1 MTTTNRREFLL
12 KASAAAGLATQP
24 LFSIAQGNDLVL
36 ACPTAMSG
44 TFSAIGKYSDLGMK
58 LAVEQQ
64 GTVLGRKLGYRMLD
78 TEGKPATAVRRV
90 QEAMEQNGIRLF
102 SGALLSAESLAMS
115 KEIDKAGGILV
126 TNGGADELTGSDC
139 NRSTF
144 RWALPT
150 YGLIQGSARPLAELM
165 PKAKRW
171 YTITPQYVFG
181 EGLLRNAKELFK
193 EKGIEHVGNS
203 YHSLTEREFSGHLTN
218 AMAAKADVLF
228 LLNYG
233 AQASDAL
240 RQAVSFGMK
249 QKMTIVVAAAS
260 GLEQFEALGADICD
274 GVYFGAVYWHTIE
287 TAYNK
292 RFVGQVREKFNLTP
306 NYSLAA
312 PYVNTRMLI
321 EAINKAKST
330 EPKAVIAALEGLK
343 FESLTGLEEVRKEDH
358 QVLRDFYLI
367 KGKSKAKMRDKDDY
381 ADIVSSGRHFLSP
394 EEAGCKMA

>member
-1 MTTTNRREFLL
+1 MTNRRDFL
-12 KASAAAGLATQP
+12 KMSATASLAAHP
-24 LFSIAQGNDLVL
+24 VFSIAQSDELVL

-58 LAVEQQ
+58 LAIEQQ
-64 GTVLGRKLGYRMLD
+64 GTVLGKKLAYRMID
-78 TEGKPATAVRRV
+78 TEAKPATAVRRV
-90 QEAMEQNGIRLF
+90 QEAMQQNNIRF
-102 SGALLSAESLAMS
+102 FTGALLSAESLAMS
-115 KEIDKAGGILV
+115 KEIDKAGGILL
-126 TNGGADELTGSDC
+126 TNGGADELTGAEC

-150 YGLIQGSARPLAELM
+150 YSIIQGSARPLADLL

-181 EGLLRNAKELFK
+181 EDLLKNAKALFK

-218 AMAAKADVLF
+218 AIASKADVLF

-240 RQAVSFGMK
+240 RQAVSFGLK

-260 GLEQFEALGADICD
+260 GLEQFEALGPDLCD
-274 GVYFGAVYWHTIE
+274 GIYFGAVYWHTIE
-287 TAYNK
+287 TVFNK
-292 RFVGQVREKFNLTP
+292 KFVSQVREKFKISP

-312 PYVNTRMLI
+312 SYINTRILI
-321 EAINKAKST
+321 EGMTKAKT
-330 EPKAVIAALEGLK
+330 TDPKAVIAALEGMK
-343 FESLTGLEEVRKEDH
+343 FESLTRTEEIRREDH
-358 QVLRDFYLI
+358 QVLRDFYLV
-367 KGKSKAKMRDKDDY
+367 KGKAKSAMRDKDDY
-381 ADIVSSGRHFLSP
+381 ADIIHSGRYFLSP
-394 EEAGCKMA
+394 EATGCKMA

>member
-1 MTTTNRREFLL
+1 MTNRRDFLRI
-12 KASAAAGLATQP
+12 SAAAGLAAHP
-24 LFSIAQGNDLVL
+24 IFSIAQSDELVL

-44 TFSAIGKYSDLGMK
+44 TFSAIGKYSELGMK

-64 GTVLGRKLGYRMLD
+64 GTVLGKKLGYRMLD
-78 TEGKPATAVRRV
+78 TEAKPATAVRRV
-90 QEAMEQNGIRLF
+90 QEAMEQRHINMF
-102 SGALLSAESLAMS
+102 TGALLSAESLAMS
-115 KEIDKAGGILV
+115 KEIDKAGGLLI

-150 YGLIQGSARPLAELM
+150 YSLIQGSARPLIDLM
-165 PKAKRW
+165 PQAKRW

-181 EGLLRNAKELFK
+181 EGLLRNAKALFK

-203 YHSLTEREFSGHLTN
+203 YHSLTEREYSGYLTN
-218 AMAAKADVLF
+218 AMASKADVLF

-233 AQASDAL
+233 AQASDTL
-240 RQAVSFGMK
+240 RQAISFGLK
-249 QKMTIVVAAAS
+249 QKMTIIVAAAS
-260 GLEQFEALGADICD
+260 GLEQFEGLGADICED
-274 GVYFGAVYWHTIE
+274 VYFGAVYWHTID

-292 RFVGQVREKFNLTP
+292 RFVGQVRDKFNISP

-321 EAINKAKST
+321 DGINKAKST
-330 EPKAVIAALEGLK
+330 EPAAVIAALEGMQ
-343 FESLTGLEEVRKEDH
+343 FDGVTGTEEVRKEDH

-367 KGKSKAKMRDKDDY
+367 KGKAKAKMKDKDDY
-381 ADIVSSGRHFLSP
+381 ADIINSGRFFLSP
-394 EEAGCKMA
+394 EQAGCKMA

>member
-1 MTTTNRREFLL
+1 MIQRRAFLQ
-12 KASAAAGLATQP
+12 ATAAAGLAAHP
-24 LFSIAQGNDLVL
+24 LFSIAQGNNDLVL

-44 TFSAIGKYSDLGMK
+44 TFSAIGKYSEMGMQ

-78 TEGKPATAVRRV
+78 TEAKPATAVRRV
-90 QEAMEQNGIRLF
+90 QEAMEQHKINLF
-102 SGALLSAESLAMS
+102 TGALLSAESLAMS

-150 YGLIQGSARPLAELM
+150 YGLIQGSARPLAERM
-165 PKAKRW
+165 PQAKRW

-181 EGLLRNAKELFK
+181 EGLLKNAKDLFK

-233 AQASDAL
+233 AQASDTL

-260 GLEQFEALGADICD
+260 GLEQFESLGADICD
-274 GVYFGAVYWHTIE
+274 GVYFGAVYWHTID

-292 RFVGQVREKFNLTP
+292 RFVSQVREKFKLTP

-312 PYVNTRMLI
+312 PYINTRMLI

-330 EPKAVIAALEGLK
+330 DPKAVAAALEGLK

-367 KGKSKAKMRDKDDY
+367 KGKAKGQMRDKDDY
-381 ADIVSSGRHFLSP
+381 ADIISSGRFFLSP
-394 EEAGCKMA
+394 QEAGCKMA

>member
-1 MTTTNRREFLL
+1 MTQRRAFLQ
-12 KASAAAGLATQP
+12 ATAAAGLAAHP
-24 LFSIAQGNDLVL
+24 LFSIAQGSNDLVL

-44 TFSAIGKYSDLGMK
+44 TFSAIGKYSEMGMQ

-78 TEGKPATAVRRV
+78 TEAKPATAVRRV
-90 QEAMEQNGIRLF
+90 QEAMEQHKINLF
-102 SGALLSAESLAMS
+102 TGALLSAESLAMS
-115 KEIDKAGGILV
+115 KEIDKAGGLLI

-150 YGLIQGSARPLAELM
+150 YGLIQGSARPLAERM
-165 PKAKRW
+165 PQAKRW

-181 EGLLRNAKELFK
+181 EGLLKNAKDLFK

-249 QKMTIVVAAAS
+249 QKMTILVAAAS
-260 GLEQFEALGADICD
+260 GLEQFESLGADICE
-274 GVYFGAVYWHTIE
+274 GVYFGAVYWHTID

-292 RFVGQVREKFNLTP
+292 RFVTQVREKFKLTP

-312 PYVNTRMLI
+312 PYINTRMLI

-330 EPKAVIAALEGLK
+330 DPKAVAAALEGLK

-367 KGKSKAKMRDKDDY
+367 RGKAKGQMHDKDDY
-381 ADIVSSGRHFLSP
+381 ADIVSSGRFFLSP
-394 EEAGCKMA
+394 KEAGCKMA

>member
-1 MTTTNRREFLL
+1 MIQRRAFLQ
-12 KASAAAGLATQP
+12 ASAAAGLAAHP
-24 LFSIAQGNDLVL
+24 LFSIAQGNNDLVL

-44 TFSAIGKYSDLGMK
+44 TFSAIGKYSEMGMQ

-78 TEGKPATAVRRV
+78 TEAKPATAVRRV
-90 QEAMEQNGIRLF
+90 QEAMEQHRINLF
-102 SGALLSAESLAMS
+102 TGALLSAESLAMS
-115 KEIDKAGGILV
+115 KEIDKAGGLLI

-150 YGLIQGSARPLAELM
+150 YGLIQGSARPLAERM
-165 PKAKRW
+165 PQAKRW

-181 EGLLRNAKELFK
+181 EGLLKNAKDLFK

-233 AQASDAL
+233 AQASDTL

-260 GLEQFEALGADICD
+260 GLEQFESLGADICD
-274 GVYFGAVYWHTIE
+274 GVYFGAVYWHTID

-292 RFVGQVREKFNLTP
+292 RFVAQVREKFKLTP

-312 PYVNTRMLI
+312 PYINTRMLI

-330 EPKAVIAALEGLK
+330 DPKAVAAALEGLK

-367 KGKSKAKMRDKDDY
+367 KGKARGQMRDKDDY
-381 ADIVSSGRHFLSP
+381 ADIISSGRFFLSP
-394 EEAGCKMA
+394 QEAGCKMA

>member
-1 MTTTNRREFLL
+1 MNQRRTFL
-12 KASAAAGLATQP
+12 KATAAASLAAHP
-24 LFSIAQGNDLVL
+24 LFSIGQSNDLIL

-44 TFSAIGKYSDLGMK
+44 TFSAIGKYSDMGMR
-58 LAVEQQ
+58 LAVDQHSN
-64 GTVLGRKLGYRMLD
+64 VLGRKLDYRMLD
-78 TEGKPATAVRRV
+78 TEAKPATAVRRV
-90 QEAMEQNGIRLF
+90 QEAMEQHNIRF
-102 SGALLSAESLAMS
+102 FTGALLSAESLAMG
-115 KEIDKAGGILV
+115 KEIDKAGGLFI

-165 PKAKRW
+165 PNAKRW

-181 EGLLRNAKELFK
+181 EGLLKNAKDLFK

-203 YHSLTEREFSGHLTN
+203 YHSLTEREFSGHLAN
-218 AMAAKADVLF
+218 AIAAKADVLF

-240 RQAVSFGMK
+240 RQAVSFGIK
-249 QKMTIVVAAAS
+249 NKMTIVVAAAS
-260 GLEQFEALGADICD
+260 GLEQFESLGPDICD
-274 GVYFGAVYWHTIE
+274 GVYFGAVYWHTID
-287 TAYNK
+287 TPFNK
-292 RFVGQVREKFNLTP
+292 RFVQQVRDKFKLSP

-312 PYVNTRMLI
+312 PYINTHMLI
-321 EAINKAKST
+321 EAINNSKST
-330 EPKAVIAALEGLK
+330 DPRVVAAALEGMK
-343 FESLTGLEEVRKEDH
+343 FESLTGTEEVRKADH

-381 ADIVSSGRHFLSP
+381 ADIISSGRFFLSP
-394 EEAGCKMA
+394 EAAGCKMA

>member
-1 MTTTNRREFLL
+1 MIQRRAFLQ
-12 KASAAAGLATQP
+12 ATAAAGVAAHP
-24 LFSIAQGNDLVL
+24 LFSIAQGNNDLVL

-44 TFSAIGKYSDLGMK
+44 TFSAIGKYSEMGMQ

-78 TEGKPATAVRRV
+78 TEAKPATAVRRV
-90 QEAMEQNGIRLF
+90 QEAMEQHKINLF
-102 SGALLSAESLAMS
+102 TGALLSAESLAMS
-115 KEIDKAGGILV
+115 KEIDKAGGLLI

-150 YGLIQGSARPLAELM
+150 YGLIQGSARPLAERM
-165 PKAKRW
+165 PQAKRW

-181 EGLLRNAKELFK
+181 EGLLKNAKDLFK

-233 AQASDAL
+233 AQASDTL

-260 GLEQFEALGADICD
+260 GLEQFESLGADICD
-274 GVYFGAVYWHTIE
+274 GVYFGAVYWHTID

-292 RFVGQVREKFNLTP
+292 RFVAQVREKFKLTP

-312 PYVNTRMLI
+312 PYINTRMLI

-330 EPKAVIAALEGLK
+330 DPKAVAAALEGLK
-343 FESLTGLEEVRKEDH
+343 FESLTGMEEVRKEDH

-367 KGKSKAKMRDKDDY
+367 KGKAKGQMRDKDDY
-381 ADIVSSGRHFLSP
+381 ADIISSGRFFLSP
-394 EEAGCKMA
+394 QEAGCKMA

>member
-1 MTTTNRREFLL
+1 MIQQRRDFL
-12 KASAAAGLATQP
+12 KFSAASGLAIHP
-24 LFSIAQGNDLVL
+24 MLSIAQQEELLLG
-36 ACPTAMSG
+36 CPTAMSG
-44 TFSAIGKYSDLGMK
+44 TFSAIGKFSEMGMR

-64 GTVLGRKLGYRMLD
+64 GTVLGKKLGYRMLD
-78 TEGKPATAVRRV
+78 TEAKPATAVRRV
-90 QEAMEQNGIRLF
+90 QEAMEQQKIRMF
-102 SGALLSAESLAMS
+102 TGALLSAESLAMS
-115 KEIDKAGGILV
+115 KELDKSGGLLI

-150 YGLIQGSARPLAELM
+150 FSIIQGSARPLTERM
-165 PKAKRW
+165 PNAKRW

-181 EGLLRNAKELFK
+181 EGLLRNAKALFK

-218 AMAAKADVLF
+218 ALAAKADVLF

-240 RQAVSFGMK
+240 RQAVSFGLK
-249 QKMTIVVAAAS
+249 NKMTILVAAAS

-274 GVYFGAVYWHTIE
+274 GVYFGAVYWHTID
-287 TAYNK
+287 TPYNK
-292 RFVGQVREKFNLTP
+292 RFVAQVREKFKITP

-321 EAINKAKST
+321 EAINKAKSV

-343 FESLTGLEEVRKEDH
+343 FEGITGQEEVRREDH

-367 KGKSKAKMRDKDDY
+367 SGKAKAKMRDADDY
-381 ADIVSSGRHFLSP
+381 ADIIHSGRYFLAP
-394 EEAGCKMA
+394 EDTGCKMA

>member
-1 MTTTNRREFLL
+1 MIQRRAFLQ
-12 KASAAAGLATQP
+12 ASAAAGVAAHP
-24 LFSIAQGNDLVL
+24 LFSIAQGNNDLVL

-44 TFSAIGKYSDLGMK
+44 TFSAIGKYSEMGMQ

-78 TEGKPATAVRRV
+78 TEAKPATAVRRV
-90 QEAMEQNGIRLF
+90 QEAMEQHKINLF
-102 SGALLSAESLAMS
+102 TGALLSAESLAMS
-115 KEIDKAGGILV
+115 KEIDKAGGLLI

-150 YGLIQGSARPLAELM
+150 YGLIQGSARPLAERM
-165 PKAKRW
+165 PQAKRW

-181 EGLLRNAKELFK
+181 EGLLKNAKDLFK

-233 AQASDAL
+233 AQASDTL

-260 GLEQFEALGADICD
+260 GLEQFESLGADICD
-274 GVYFGAVYWHTIE
+274 GVYFGAVYWHTID

-292 RFVGQVREKFNLTP
+292 RFVSQVREKFKLTP

-312 PYVNTRMLI
+312 PYINTRMLI

-330 EPKAVIAALEGLK
+330 DPKAVAAALEGLK
-343 FESLTGLEEVRKEDH
+343 FESLTGTEEVRKEDH

-367 KGKSKAKMRDKDDY
+367 KGKAKGQMRDKDDY
-381 ADIVSSGRHFLSP
+381 ADIISSGRFFLSP
-394 EEAGCKMA
+394 QEAGCKMA

>member
-1 MTTTNRREFLL
+1 MTNRRDFL
-12 KASAAAGLATQP
+12 KMSAVAGLAAHP
-24 LFSIAQGNDLVL
+24 LFSIAQSNDLVL

-44 TFSAIGKYSDLGMK
+44 TFSAIGKYSDMGMR

-64 GTVLGRKLGYRMLD
+64 GTVLGKKLAYRMID
-78 TEGKPATAVRRV
+78 TEAKPATAVRRV
-90 QEAMEQNGIRLF
+90 QEAMQQHNIRF
-102 SGALLSAESLAMS
+102 FTGALLSAESLAMS
-115 KEIDKAGGILV
+115 KEIHRAGGILL
-126 TNGGADELTGSDC
+126 TNGGADELTGTEC

-150 YGLIQGSARPLAELM
+150 YSIIQGSARPLAELM

-181 EGLLRNAKELFK
+181 EDLLKNAKALFK

-218 AMAAKADVLF
+218 AIASKADVLF

-240 RQAVSFGMK
+240 RQAVSFGLK
-249 QKMTIVVAAAS
+249 QRMTIIVAAAS
-260 GLEQFEALGADICD
+260 GLEQFEGLGADICD
-274 GVYFGAVYWHTIE
+274 GVYFGAVYWHTID
-287 TAYNK
+287 TAFNK
-292 RFVGQVREKFNLTP
+292 KFVSDVREKFKISP

-312 PYVNTRMLI
+312 PYINTKMLI
-321 EAINKAKST
+321 DAFNKAKST
-330 EPKAVIAALEGLK
+330 DPKAVIEALEGMK
-343 FESLTGLEEVRKEDH
+343 FESLTGTEEIRKEDH

-367 KGKSKAKMRDKDDY
+367 KGKAKAQMRDKDDY
-381 ADIVSSGRHFLSP
+381 ADIVDSSRFFLSP
-394 EEAGCKMA
+394 EAAGCKMA

>member
-1 MTTTNRREFLL
+1 MTRRRDFLQ
-12 KASAAAGLATQP
+12 ASAAAGLAAHP
-24 LFSIAQGNDLVL
+24 LFSIAQAEELLL

-44 TFSAIGKYSDLGMK
+44 TFSAIGKYSELGMR

-64 GTVLGRKLGYRMLD
+64 GRILGKKLAYRMLD

-90 QEAMEQNGIRLF
+90 QEAMEQQQIRLF

-115 KEIDKAGGILV
+115 KEIDRAGGILI

-181 EGLLRNAKELFK
+181 EGLLRNAIALFK

-240 RQAVSFGMK
+240 RQAVSFGLK
-249 QKMTIVVAAAS
+249 QKMTILVAAAS
-260 GLEQFEALGADICD
+260 GLEQFQALGADVCN
-274 GVYFGAVYWHTIE
+274 GVYFGAVYWHTID
-287 TAYNK
+287 TPLNK
-292 RFVGQVREKFNLTP
+292 RFVADVRERFKLTP
-306 NYSLAA
+306 NYSLAG
-312 PYVNTRMLI
+312 PYANTRMLFD
-321 EAINKAKST
+321 AMNKAKST
-330 EPKAVIAALEGLK
+330 DPKPVIAALEGLK
-343 FESLTGLEEVRKEDH
+343 YEGLTGTEEVRKEDH
-358 QVLRDFYLI
+358 QVLRDFYLV
-367 KGKSKAKMRDKDDY
+367 KGKAKRQMRDQDDF

-394 EEAGCKMA
+394 TEAGCKMA

>member
-1 MTTTNRREFLL
+1 MTQRREFL
-12 KASAAAGLATQP
+12 KMSATAGLATHSI
-24 LFSIAQGNDLVL
+24 FSIAQEKELVL

-58 LAVEQQ
+58 LAIEQQ
-64 GTVLGRKLGYRMLD
+64 GTVLGRKLAYRMLD

-90 QEAMEQNGIRLF
+90 QEAMEQHKINF
-102 SGALLSAESLAMS
+102 FTGALLSAESLAMS
-115 KEIDKAGGILV
+115 KEIDKAGGLLI
-126 TNGGADELTGSDC
+126 TNGGADELTGTDC

-150 YGLIQGSARPLAELM
+150 YGLIQGSARPLTELL

-181 EGLLRNAKELFK
+181 EGLLKNAKDLFK

-218 AMAAKADVLF
+218 AMASKADVLF

-249 QKMTIVVAAAS
+249 QKMTIIVAAAS

-274 GVYFGAVYWHTIE
+274 GVYFGAVYWHTID
-287 TAYNK
+287 TSYNK
-292 RFVGQVREKFNLTP
+292 KFVSQVREKFNISP

-321 EAINKAKST
+321 EAIQTAKST
-330 EPKAVIAALEGLK
+330 DPKTVIATLEGMK
-343 FESLTGLEEVRKEDH
+343 FESLTGMEEIRKEDH

-367 KGKSKAKMRDKDDY
+367 KGKAKAKMRDKDDY
-381 ADIVSSGRHFLSP
+381 ADIINSGRHFLSP
-394 EEAGCKMA
+394 DAGGCKMA

>member
-1 MTTTNRREFLL
+1 MIHRREFLR
-12 KASAAAGLATQP
+12 ATAAAGLAAHP
-24 LFSIAQGNDLVL
+24 LFSIAQSNELLL

-44 TFSAIGKYSDLGMK
+44 TFSAIGKYSEMGMQ

-64 GTVLGRKLGYRMLD
+64 GTVLGRKVGYRMLD
-78 TEGKPATAVRRV
+78 TEAKPATAVRRV
-90 QEAMEQNGIRLF
+90 QEAMEQHKINF
-102 SGALLSAESLAMS
+102 FTGALLSAESLAMS
-115 KEIDKAGGILV
+115 KELDKAGGLLI

-181 EGLLRNAKELFK
+181 EGLLKNAKDLFK

-233 AQASDAL
+233 AQASDTL

-260 GLEQFEALGADICD
+260 GLEQFESLGADICD
-274 GVYFGAVYWHTIE
+274 GVYFGAVYWHTID

-292 RFVGQVREKFNLTP
+292 RFVNQVREKFKLTP

-312 PYVNTRMLI
+312 PYINTRMLI

-330 EPKAVIAALEGLK
+330 DPKAVAAALEGLK

-367 KGKSKAKMRDKDDY
+367 KGKAKGQMRDKDDY
-381 ADIVSSGRHFLSP
+381 ADIINSGRFFLSP
-394 EEAGCKMA
+394 QEAGCKMA

>member
-1 MTTTNRREFLL
+1 MTNRRDFL
-12 KASAAAGLATQP
+12 KMSAAAGLAAHP
-24 LFSIAQGNDLVL
+24 LFSIAQSDELVL

-44 TFSAIGKYSDLGMK
+44 TFSAIGKYSDMGMR

-64 GTVLGRKLGYRMLD
+64 GTVLGKKLAYRMID
-78 TEGKPATAVRRV
+78 TEAKPATAVRRV
-90 QEAMEQNGIRLF
+90 QEAMQQNNIRF
-102 SGALLSAESLAMS
+102 FTGALLSAESLAMS
-115 KEIDKAGGILV
+115 KEIHRAGGILL
-126 TNGGADELTGSDC
+126 TNGGADELTGTEC

-150 YGLIQGSARPLAELM
+150 YSIIHGSARPLADLM

-181 EGLLRNAKELFK
+181 EDLLKNAKALFK

-218 AMAAKADVLF
+218 AIASKADVLF

-240 RQAVSFGMK
+240 RQAVSFGLK
-249 QKMTIVVAAAS
+249 QRMTIIVAAAS
-260 GLEQFEALGADICD
+260 GLEQFEALGPDICD
-274 GVYFGAVYWHTIE
+274 GVYFGAVYWHTID
-287 TAYNK
+287 TAFNK
-292 RFVGQVREKFNLTP
+292 KFVSDVREKFKISP

-312 PYVNTRMLI
+312 PYINTKMLI
-321 EAINKAKST
+321 DALNKAKST
-330 EPKAVIAALEGLK
+330 DPKAVIQALEGMK
-343 FESLTGLEEVRKEDH
+343 FESLTGTEEIRKEDH

-367 KGKSKAKMRDKDDY
+367 KGKAKAQMRDKDDY
-381 ADIVSSGRHFLSP
+381 ADIVNSGRHFLSP
-394 EEAGCKMA
+394 EAAGCKMA

>member
-1 MTTTNRREFLL
+1 MIQRRAFLQ
-12 KASAAAGLATQP
+12 ATAAAGLAAHP
-24 LFSIAQGNDLVL
+24 LFSIAQGNNDLVL

-44 TFSAIGKYSDLGMK
+44 TFSAIGKYSEMGMQ

-78 TEGKPATAVRRV
+78 TEAKPATAVRRV
-90 QEAMEQNGIRLF
+90 QEAMEQHKINLF
-102 SGALLSAESLAMS
+102 TGALLSAESLAMS

-150 YGLIQGSARPLAELM
+150 YGLIQGSARPLAERM
-165 PKAKRW
+165 PKARRW

-181 EGLLRNAKELFK
+181 EGLLKNAKDLFK

-218 AMAAKADVLF
+218 AMASKADVLF

-233 AQASDAL
+233 AQASDTL

-260 GLEQFEALGADICD
+260 GLEQFESLGADICD
-274 GVYFGAVYWHTIE
+274 GVYFGAVYWHTID

-292 RFVGQVREKFNLTP
+292 RFVSQVREKFKLTP

-312 PYVNTRMLI
+312 PYINTRMLI

-330 EPKAVIAALEGLK
+330 DPKAVAAALEGLK

-367 KGKSKAKMRDKDDY
+367 KGKAKGQMRDKDDY
-381 ADIVSSGRHFLSP
+381 ADIISSGRFFLSP
-394 EEAGCKMA
+394 QEAGCKMA

>member
-1 MTTTNRREFLL
+1 MIQRRAFLH
-12 KASAAAGLATQP
+12 ASAAAGVTAHP
-24 LFSIAQGNDLVL
+24 LFSIAQGTNDLVL

-44 TFSAIGKYSDLGMK
+44 TFSAIGKYSEMGMQ

-78 TEGKPATAVRRV
+78 TEAKPATAVRRV
-90 QEAMEQNGIRLF
+90 QEAMEQHKINLF
-102 SGALLSAESLAMS
+102 TGALLSAESLAMS
-115 KEIDKAGGILV
+115 KEIDKAGGLLI

-150 YGLIQGSARPLAELM
+150 YGLIQGSARPLAERM
-165 PKAKRW
+165 PQAKRW

-181 EGLLRNAKELFK
+181 EGLLKNAKDVFK

-233 AQASDAL
+233 AQASDTL

-260 GLEQFEALGADICD
+260 GLEQFESLGADICD
-274 GVYFGAVYWHTIE
+274 GVYFGAVYWHTID

-292 RFVGQVREKFNLTP
+292 RFVAQVREKFKLTP

-312 PYVNTRMLI
+312 PYINTRMLI
-321 EAINKAKST
+321 EAIHKAKST
-330 EPKAVIAALEGLK
+330 DPKAVAAALEGLK
-343 FESLTGLEEVRKEDH
+343 FESLTGIEEVRKEDH

-367 KGKSKAKMRDKDDY
+367 KGKAKGQMRDKDDY
-381 ADIVSSGRHFLSP
+381 ADIISSGRFFLSP
-394 EEAGCKMA
+394 QEVGCKMA

>member
-1 MTTTNRREFLL
+1 M
-12 KASAAAGLATQP
+12 
-24 LFSIAQGNDLVL
+24 AQSDEIIF

-44 TFSAIGKYSDLGMK
+44 TFSAIGKYSDMGVR

-64 GTVLGRKLGYRMLD
+64 AKLLGKKLGYRMID
-78 TEGKPATAVRRV
+78 TEAKPATAVRRV
-90 QEAMEQNGIRLF
+90 QEAMQQDNIKF
-102 SGALLSAESLAMS
+102 FTGALLSAESLAMS
-115 KEIDKAGGILV
+115 KEIHKAGGILL
-126 TNGGADELTGSDC
+126 TNGGADELTGSEC
-139 NRSTF
+139 NKSTF

-150 YGLIQGSARPLAELM
+150 YGIIQGSARPLAELL

-181 EGLLRNAKELFK
+181 EDLLKNAKAVFK

-218 AMAAKADVLF
+218 AIAAKADVLF

-249 QKMTIVVAAAS
+249 QKMTIIVAAAS
-260 GLEQFEALGADICD
+260 GLEQFEALGPDICE
-274 GVYFGAVYWHTIE
+274 GVYFGAVYWHTIDN
-287 TAYNK
+287 AFNK
-292 RFVGQVREKFNLTP
+292 KFVSQVRERFKISP

-312 PYVNTRMLI
+312 PYINTKMLI
-321 EAINKAKST
+321 GGITNAKST
-330 EPKAVIAALEGLK
+330 DPKAVIAALEGMK
-343 FESLTGLEEVRKEDH
+343 FESLTGTEEIRKEDH

-367 KGKSKAKMRDKDDY
+367 KGKAKSQMRDKDDY
-381 ADIVSSGRHFLSP
+381 ADIISHGRSFLAP
-394 EEAGCKMA
+394 DIAGCKMA

>member
-1 MTTTNRREFLL
+1 MIQRRAFLQ
-12 KASAAAGLATQP
+12 ATAAAGVAAHP
-24 LFSIAQGNDLVL
+24 LFSIAQGSNDLVL

-44 TFSAIGKYSDLGMK
+44 TFSAIGKYSEMGMQ

-78 TEGKPATAVRRV
+78 TEAKPATAVRRV
-90 QEAMEQNGIRLF
+90 QEAMEQHKINLF
-102 SGALLSAESLAMS
+102 TGALLSAESLAMS
-115 KEIDKAGGILV
+115 KEIDKAGGLLI

-150 YGLIQGSARPLAELM
+150 YGLIQGSARPLAERM
-165 PKAKRW
+165 PQAKRW

-181 EGLLRNAKELFK
+181 EGLLKNAKDLFK
-193 EKGIEHVGNS
+193 EKGIEHAGNS

-233 AQASDAL
+233 AQASDTL

-260 GLEQFEALGADICD
+260 GLEQFESLGADICD
-274 GVYFGAVYWHTIE
+274 GVYFGAVYWHTID

-292 RFVGQVREKFNLTP
+292 RFVSQVREKFKLTP

-312 PYVNTRMLI
+312 PYINTRMLI

-330 EPKAVIAALEGLK
+330 DPKAVAAALEGLK
-343 FESLTGLEEVRKEDH
+343 FESLTGMEEVRKEDH

-367 KGKSKAKMRDKDDY
+367 KGKAKGQMRDKDDY
-381 ADIVSSGRHFLSP
+381 ADIISSGRFFLSP
-394 EEAGCKMA
+394 QEAGCKMA

>member
-1 MTTTNRREFLL
+1 MTNRRDFL
-12 KASAAAGLATQP
+12 KMSAAASLAAHP
-24 LFSIAQGNDLVL
+24 IFSIAQSDELLL

-64 GTVLGRKLGYRMLD
+64 GTVLGKKLAYRMID
-78 TEGKPATAVRRV
+78 TEAKPATAIRRV
-90 QEAMEQNGIRLF
+90 QEAMQQNNIRF
-102 SGALLSAESLAMS
+102 FTGALLSAESLAMS
-115 KEIDKAGGILV
+115 KEIHKAGGILL
-126 TNGGADELTGSDC
+126 TNGGADELTGAEC

-150 YGLIQGSARPLAELM
+150 YGLIHGSARPLADLL

-181 EGLLRNAKELFK
+181 EDLLKNAKALFK

-218 AMAAKADVLF
+218 AIASKADVLF

-240 RQAVSFGMK
+240 RQAVSFGLK
-249 QKMTIVVAAAS
+249 QKMTIIVAAAS
-260 GLEQFEALGADICD
+260 GLEQFEALGADICE
-274 GVYFGAVYWHTIE
+274 GVYFGAVYWHTID
-287 TAYNK
+287 TAFNK
-292 RFVGQVREKFNLTP
+292 KFVSQVREKFKISP

-312 PYVNTRMLI
+312 PYINTRMLI
-321 EAINKAKST
+321 EGINKAKSI
-330 EPKAVIAALEGLK
+330 EPKAVISAMEGMK
-343 FESLTGLEEVRKEDH
+343 FESLTGMEEIRKEDH
-358 QVLRDFYLI
+358 QVLRDFYLV
-367 KGKSKAKMRDKDDY
+367 KGKAKAQMRDKDDY
-381 ADIVSSGRHFLSP
+381 AEIINSGRFFLSP
-394 EEAGCKMA
+394 DVAGCKMV